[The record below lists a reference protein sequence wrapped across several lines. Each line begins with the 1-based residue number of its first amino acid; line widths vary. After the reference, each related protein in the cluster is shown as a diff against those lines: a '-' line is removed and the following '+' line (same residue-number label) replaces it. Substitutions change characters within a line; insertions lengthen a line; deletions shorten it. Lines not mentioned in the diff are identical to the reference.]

1 MNVYFADRQMNILG
15 MASTGLPNSVSII
28 EDLKTEDIETGV
40 SIFEFRIPFFKNT
53 RLKAEAWAEVGNY
66 VLRSSDGGNELYQI
80 IEAEIDTKRQEIYIY
95 AEDDGM
101 DLLNE
106 VVGSYEADKA
116 YPITHYIS
124 KYASSAGFVIGI
136 NEVPELTRK
145 LSWEGESTATARI
158 ASVATQF
165 DGCEVSYSFAVEGLI
180 VTKKYINIYKERS
193 RDHGVTMRL
202 NREIDR
208 IVTKKSIA
216 NIATALHC
224 TGGTPSPETDDE
236 SGDVVENPPITLQ
249 GYKYDDGDF
258 YVDGPLL
265 KSRKALERWS
275 RVLWKDDDTAMS
287 GGHIVKQYSY
297 DTLSQQT
304 LCANA
309 ITKLKSICDME
320 VNYEVEMPEL
330 PPNVI
335 IGDRVNIV
343 DDEGELYLSTR
354 ILKLE
359 TSVIEQSVKVT
370 MGEFLL
376 KSSGIHEK
384 VIELAEQFAK
394 TTQSVSRANAVTE
407 DAKAAAEYA
416 QQVAEQAA
424 AEAVNAQ
431 RAASTASDAASVA
444 RSAAVTAQ
452 QAANNAQET
461 VDAVETSVQSLTISV
476 SNAQA
481 AADNA
486 QAAAEIAQSKADEAA
501 QKAEEG
507 KAAAQAAAAA
517 VGAAESKAD
526 EAIAK
531 ATTAQNTAN
540 EAKES
545 ATTAKA
551 TADAAKQ
558 DAANAQKDIDELK
571 SSLLT
576 MTTSMEVDYVRET
589 DLTATEAHL
598 QSQISHNAA
607 NINSLV
613 SELVT
618 IDETVND
625 AQEQAQEAKIKAD
638 NAKAQA
644 DQATADAQAAQ
655 AVADEAAAAAATA
668 QSKADTAK
676 AAAET
681 ARSVADKADA
691 DLAAAK
697 ADLATVASRVDATE
711 EEIATAQA
719 AVETAQIAANLAKAD
734 AEAAAKTAAD
744 AHSVADNAVSNA
756 ANAQTVANEAATQA
770 AAAQQ
775 LANEAKG
782 NASQAQATAA
792 QAVATAQA
800 AQQTANT
807 AKADAEIAKATA
819 DQASENAA
827 SAQAMADDADAKAAQ
842 AAADLA
848 TAQQNLADVVS
859 RVDATEEEV
868 EAAQA
873 AVVTAQAAADKAQ
886 EEAEAAQSTADAA
899 KANAATAQAA
909 ANNAKTAADNA
920 QDAANDAQRAADDAQ
935 AAVDALAVRV
945 TSAET
950 RITQTS
956 EQIALMA
963 SKTYVEQTLGGYYKK
978 EETEAAIQIESD
990 SIKNHVSATYS
1001 TKEETADVS
1010 EAANS
1015 ANERVT
1021 TAESLIQQLSNC
1033 IAMLVTD
1040 ENGESLM
1047 TQTENGW
1054 TFSMKETSEAVSSLT
1069 SLLETLQRETGS
1081 TQATVSAL
1089 VQAVTDH
1096 GETLEYVTVT
1106 TYEDEPCI
1114 ELGESDSDF
1123 KLLITNTRIMFMNG
1137 SNIPTYINTNGL
1149 VTQNIEVK
1157 GEIVQGGYV
1166 MLNTADGGWGLLWKG
1181 VSG

>member
-1 MNVYFADRQMNILG
+1 MNVYFADRQLNILG
-15 MASTGLPNSVSII
+15 MASTGLPNCVTII
-28 EDLKTEDIETGV
+28 EDLKTEDVETGV
-40 SIFEFRIPFFKNT
+40 SIFECRIPFYKNT
-53 RLKAEAWAEVGNY
+53 RKKAESWTEVGNY
-66 VLRSSDGGNELYQI
+66 ILRSNGVENELYQI
-80 IEAEIDTKRQEIYIY
+80 IDVEIDTKKQEIYIY

-106 VVGSYEADKA
+106 VVGPYAADKA
-116 YPITHYIS
+116 YPVTHYIN
-124 KYASSAGFVIGI
+124 KYASDAGFVVGV
-136 NEVPELTRK
+136 NEIPDLTRK

-158 ASVATQF
+158 ASIATQF
-165 DGCEVSYSFAVEGLI
+165 DGCEVSYSFQVNGLT
-180 VTKKYINIYKERS
+180 VSKKYINIYKERGS
-193 RDHGVTMRL
+193 ETGVTMRL

-224 TGGTPSPETDDE
+224 TGGTPDPITD
-236 SGDVVENPPITLQ
+236 SAGNVVDVPPITLE
-249 GYKYDDGDF
+249 GYDYDDGDF
-258 YVDGPLL
+258 YVDGALL
-265 KSRKALERWS
+265 KSRKALQRWH
-275 RVLWKDDDTAMS
+275 RVIWKDDGFSLS

-297 DTLSQQT
+297 DTLSQKT

-320 VNYEVEMPEL
+320 VNYEVEMPKL
-330 PPNVI
+330 PDNVR

-343 DDEGELYLSTR
+343 DDEGQLYLSTR

-359 TSVIEQSVKVT
+359 TSIIDQSVKVT
-370 MGEFLL
+370 LGEYLL
-376 KSSGIHEK
+376 KDSGIHEK
-384 VIELAEQFAK
+384 VSFLAEVFGLM
-394 TTQSVSRANAVTE
+394 TQSVARANVVTE
-407 DAKAAAEYA
+407 DAKAMAELA
-416 QQVAEQAA
+416 QDVADQAA
-424 AEAVNAQ
+424 AEAVNAKSAANVAAQ
-431 RAASTASDAASVA
+431 AASTAQ
-444 RSAAVTAQ
+444 SAAETAQ
-452 QAANNAQET
+452 QAAEEAKQSVGQVEVT
-461 VDAVETSVQSLTISV
+461 VQTISQSV
-476 SNAQA
+476 TNAQA

-486 QAAAEIAQSKADEAA
+486 QTAADTAQAKADEAA
-501 QKAEEG
+501 QQAAEG
-507 KAAAQAAAAA
+507 KEAAEAAEAA
-517 VGAAESKAD
+517 VGTATSKAD
-526 EAIAK
+526 QASSK
-531 ATTAQNTAN
+531 AETAQTTAE
-540 EAKES
+540 EAKTAA
-545 ATTAKA
+545 ATAQA

-558 DAANAQKDIDELK
+558 DAANAQRDIDELK
-571 SSLLT
+571 ASLVT
-576 MTTSMEVDYVRET
+576 VTSSMEADFVRET

-598 QSQISHNAA
+598 QSQISQNAA

-613 SELVT
+613 SEVVT

-625 AQEQAQEAKIKAD
+625 AQEQAQEAKTKAD

-655 AVADEAAAAAATA
+655 TAADEAAAAAAAAQSNADNAKTAAQTA
-668 QSKADTAK
+668 Q
-676 AAAET
+676 
-681 ARSVADKADA
+681 SVADKAEA
-691 DLAAAK
+691 DLEAAK
-697 ADLATVASRVDATE
+697 ADLATITSRVDATE
-711 EEIATAQA
+711 EEIATAQT
-719 AVETAQIAANLAKAD
+719 AVEAAQAAANLAKAD
-734 AEAAAKTAAD
+734 ADAAAKTAAE
-744 AHSVADNAVSNA
+744 AQSTADTAATNA
-756 ANAQTVANEAATQA
+756 ANAQSTANDAATTA
-770 AAAQQ
+770 AAAQK

-782 NASQAQATAA
+782 DASQAQATAA
-792 QAVATAQA
+792 QAVAA
-800 AQQTANT
+800 AQEAQRTANT
-807 AKADAEIAKATA
+807 AKTDAENAQATA
-819 DQASENAA
+819 DQAAANAA
-827 SAQAMADDADAKAAQ
+827 SAQAAADDADAKAAQ

-848 TAQQNLADVVS
+848 TAQQNLSDVVS

-899 KANAATAQAA
+899 KANAATAQAVA
-909 ANNAKTAADNA
+909 DNAKAAADNA
-920 QDAANDAQRAADDAQ
+920 QDAADDAQRAADDAQ

-950 RITQTS
+950 KITQNS

-990 SIKNHVSATYS
+990 SIKSHVSATYT
-1001 TKEETADVS
+1001 TKDETADVS
-1010 EAANS
+1010 EAANA

-1021 TAESLIQQLSNC
+1021 TAETLIQQLSNC

-1069 SLLETLQRETGS
+1069 TLLETLQQETGS
-1081 TQATVSAL
+1081 TQATVNAL
-1089 VQAVTDH
+1089 VQAVADH
-1096 GETLEYVTVT
+1096 GEALEYVTVT

-1123 KLLITNTRIMFMNG
+1123 KLMITNTRIMFMNG
-1137 SNIPTYINTNGL
+1137 SNVPTYINTNGL